1 LIVDMLKPAMEEIV
15 GAGVA
20 GTVDIMGAIVDM
32 FEEEGV
38 KHVFN
43 GGLRIWEID

>member
-1 LIVDMLKPAMEEIV
+1 LIVDMLQPAMEEIV
-15 GAGVA
+15 GAGVV
-20 GTVDIMGAIVDM
+20 GTVDMMGALVDM

-43 GGLRIWEID
+43 GGLIIWEID